1 MCHVVCV
8 SCDQHGEG
16 SGAKRTIYTGT
27 PDVFPQHALLL
38 PFPLSLSS
46 SSALLIV
53 AWQRVTCADV
63 LYSGHTVNLTICAL
77 IWDEYSHE
85 KDALIIDTDT
95 EWDLFET
102 CCRNRPLVNRAG
114 YLMRP
119 TFMKVF
125 MWVFCLVGFIV
136 IIATKFHYTVDVFLG
151 AVITIFVWKF
161 YHSHIRNMWD
171 AQVRG
176 GVGGDFEN

>member
-1 MCHVVCV
+1 MF
-8 SCDQHGEG
+8 SLTQP
-16 SGAKRTIYTGT
+16 SFFLSSS
-27 PDVFPQHALLL
+27 FP
-38 PFPLSLSS
+38 PFPLSPSS
-46 SSALLIV
+46 PSALLIV

-63 LYSGHTVNLTICAL
+63 LYSGHTINLTLCAL

-85 KDALIIDTDT
+85 KDALVIDHDT

-125 MWVFCLVGFIV
+125 MWVFTMVGFIV

-176 GVGGDFEN
+176 GERELERLRC